1 MRAESGHVKDRMR
14 TYKEQGRL
22 STFSLVPLAS
32 HRVSPQHRAMDPTT
46 HTSWTPG
53 AIGDIAALHA
63 RTYAAS
69 HGFGAF
75 FEAKVARELGDFLLR
90 FDAARDLFRCCVR
103 DGRVVGSIALDC
115 GEDPAR
121 AHLRWFI
128 LDPALRGQGL
138 GRRWLAEAVD
148 QARRVGVPEVHLWTL
163 TGLDAAARLY
173 AEAGFVLDREE
184 TADQWGR
191 RVTERRLVL
200 PLRRGPG

>member
-1 MRAESGHVKDRMR
+1 
-14 TYKEQGRL
+14 
-22 STFSLVPLAS
+22 
-32 HRVSPQHRAMDPTT
+32 MDIVT

-90 FDAARDLFRCCVR
+90 LDPARDLFRCALA

-115 GEDPAR
+115 GEDPDS

-128 LDPALRGQGL
+128 LDPALRGRGL

-148 QARRVGVPEVHLWTL
+148 QARRVGVPEVYLWTL
-163 TGLDAAARLY
+163 SGLDAAARLY
-173 AEAGFVLDREE
+173 ADAGFVLDREV

-191 RVTERRLVL
+191 PVVERRLVL
-200 PLRRGPG
+200 RFRRGPG

>member
-1 MRAESGHVKDRMR
+1 MIH
-14 TYKEQGRL
+14 
-22 STFSLVPLAS
+22 
-32 HRVSPQHRAMDPTT
+32 TT
-46 HTSWTPG
+46 WTPG
-53 AIGDIAALHA
+53 AIGGIAALHA

-90 FDAARDLFRCCVR
+90 MDPARDLFRCATGS
-103 DGRVVGSIALDC
+103 DGRVLGSIVLDA
-115 GEDPAR
+115 GEDPAS

-148 QARRVGVPEVHLWTL
+148 QARRIGAPEIHLWTL
-163 TGLDAAARLY
+163 AGLDAAARLY

-184 TADQWGR
+184 TAQQWGR
-191 RVTERRLVL
+191 AVTERRLVL
-200 PLRRGPG
+200 RLTPRC